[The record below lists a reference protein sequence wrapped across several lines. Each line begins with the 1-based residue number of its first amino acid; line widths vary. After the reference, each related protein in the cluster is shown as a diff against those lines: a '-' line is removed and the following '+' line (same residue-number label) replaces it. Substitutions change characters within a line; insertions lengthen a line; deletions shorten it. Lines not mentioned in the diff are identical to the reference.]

1 MKKIIFAVVIL
12 FGLNVNAAIYL
23 NGQKI
28 DRVENKAQF
37 KKLEKICFEAS
48 EKGKQINS
56 NQDAYLFF
64 SYDNQL
70 ITLILDHNTKLPW
83 FHCTIQDVISNSG

>member
-28 DRVENKAQF
+28 DRVENKTQF
-37 KKLEKICFEAS
+37 KKLEKICLEAP
-48 EKGKQINS
+48 EKGKQINN
-56 NQDAYLFF
+56 NQDAYLIF
-64 SYDNQL
+64 SYDNQI
-70 ITLILDHNTKLPW
+70 ITLMVDRNISLPW
-83 FHCTIQDVISNSG
+83 FHCTIQDAISNSG